1 MNNLVGKI
9 PTVGVFCGE
18 QAAVYGN
25 REAALT
31 PEIFRRVLQMKLRE
45 HEQRRQ
51 FEQNAG
57 EEQPQQQ
64 N

>member
-1 MNNLVGKI
+1 M
-9 PTVGVFCGE
+9 
-18 QAAVYGN
+18 YGN

-31 PEIFRRVLQMKLRE
+31 PEIFGRVLQMKLRE

-51 FEQNAG
+51 FEQHAG
-57 EEQPQQQ
+57 EEQAAQQ